1 MGKASKLKNT
11 LHRLVSVCL
20 AAKQDDHRW
29 ADAWA
34 LNGHCYYLQGMFSE
48 AQESY
53 ERSMTFYQPPSD
65 SHLILLRLGSSY
77 LHLGMVSKNCPR
89 LQDVLLCLE
98 PLAKTNA

>member
-1 MGKASKLKNT
+1 MGKALKFENM
-11 LHRLVSVCL
+11 LHRLVVSGCVT
-20 AAKQDDHRW
+20 AKQDDHRW

-34 LNGHCYYLQGMFSE
+34 LNGHCHYLQGMFSE

-77 LHLGMVSKNCPR
+77 LHLGMVRKKRPG
-89 LQDVLLCLE
+89 LQDV
-98 PLAKTNA
+98 